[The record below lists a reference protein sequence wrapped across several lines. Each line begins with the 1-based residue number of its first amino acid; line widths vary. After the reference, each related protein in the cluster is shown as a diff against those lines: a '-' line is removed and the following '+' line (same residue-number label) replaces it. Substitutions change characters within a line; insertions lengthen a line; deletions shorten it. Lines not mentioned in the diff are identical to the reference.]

1 MSTKFIIRPLD
12 IRHDMDKL
20 AEFVADAFADDWSSA
35 PSSAPRNTVR
45 RYVCSKCTLKIPQP
59 IISTAARDLNIMT
72 APQS

>member
-20 AEFVADAFADDWSSA
+20 AEFVADAFADDW
-35 PSSAPRNTVR
+35 SSAPRNTVR